1 MNAVPESV
9 TTLFPT
15 VDPCHFWLVG
25 GAVRDQLLGLDRDD
39 CDVVAMV
46 RPEELIAAGF
56 RILRKEGVLTRML
69 CKRTESKQKCNKD
82 RWSLS
87 IFIDFIQPNRQ

>member
-15 VDPCHFWLVG
+15 VAPCHFWLVG

-46 RPEELIAAGF
+46 SPEELMSV
-56 RILRKEGVLTRML
+56 RLRLQRLNHRLTFML
-69 CKRTESKQKCNKD
+69 NCHGE
-82 RWSLS
+82 
-87 IFIDFIQPNRQ
+87 I